1 MCNPEYCERLRY
13 KQETIM
19 NLDRDLAAATTTI
32 AELKTEIAYQNKQI
46 AQLQEDLSKKTRRGN
61 DV

>member
-1 MCNPEYCERLRY
+1 
-13 KQETIM
+13 M